1 MRRRASFRNGFNWPL
16 VTRGLSDDDTGGA
29 WWHCAPMTWS
39 RQFTLRSVN
48 RKGHL
53 RRSVTYFYQVRG
65 TVSPHIFPILKTDGQ
80 FWNPLKDCALG
91 SLFVMNETL
100 EKSFESSKFDQNR
113 MQKRI
118 GLNMAAFGAD
128 SILWA
133 TCELYKKNKDKFDD
147 ERMVSSVNFVTKFG
161 NK

>member
-1 MRRRASFRNGFNWPL
+1 MFQKQWIPSSMNVSILPNSLELYFIAFTKYAPKSFLSEWISLTIR
-16 VTRGLSDDDTGGA
+16 VAQTRI
-29 WWHCAPMTWS
+29 
-39 RQFTLRSVN
+39 
-48 RKGHL
+48 
-53 RRSVTYFYQVRG
+53 RG
-65 TVSPHIFPILKTDGQ
+65 RHESEGQ
-80 FWNPLKDCALG
+80 SWNPLKDCALG

-147 ERMVSSVNFVTKFG
+147 ERMVCFIIFDPRVYTWS
-161 NK
+161 

>member
-1 MRRRASFRNGFNWPL
+1 MS
-16 VTRGLSDDDTGGA
+16 
-29 WWHCAPMTWS
+29 
-39 RQFTLRSVN
+39 
-48 RKGHL
+48 
-53 RRSVTYFYQVRG
+53 
-65 TVSPHIFPILKTDGQ
+65 IGQ

-147 ERMVSSVNFVTKFG
+147 ERMVSFITLVTVLLLQYFINKFRECLSSRARLI
-161 NK
+161 

>member
-1 MRRRASFRNGFNWPL
+1 MRRRASFRNGFHWPS
-16 VTRGLSDDDTGGA
+16 VPRD
-29 WWHCAPMTWS
+29 PWS
-39 RQFTLRSVN
+39 LRIS
-48 RKGHL
+48 
-53 RRSVTYFYQVRG
+53 
-65 TVSPHIFPILKTDGQ
+65 IGQ

-147 ERMVSSVNFVTKFG
+147 ERMVSFITFDPKLSHN
-161 NK
+161 